1 MWACVSRCLG
11 LKERGDAVTTRCCGR
26 AVTGNSKSL
35 IIMLVLFTTIAGAQY
50 VAAVVANSLSLQADC
65 ISMLVD
71 ALSYVGNLLAEC
83 TKNSATKARLELGM
97 SFLSIALLVVF
108 NTYYFFD
115 AIWHASDKGLG
126 MVVVNQTTG
135 ADEINGGETTFV
147 NGGIVL
153 VFALLGLL
161 FDAVSLVSFKLF
173 SGKEAALDSGMSGS
187 DSSASSAASSASSA
201 ASSSSAAAAASASG
215 KASASTLSSNPGRVN
230 MLSALGHVT
239 SDLLRS
245 TTTLVESIILLSSPE
260 LNSVEVDGWCTIFI
274 CLVISIGN
282 VAMVRKWLKAFG
294 KYRRGHG
301 ARLGRVG
308 GRMGGAGGMDLG
320 CGGCGAE
327 GGEGMLDEKLVIDM
341 ADFGPVSPDAAASPA
356 SAEEEPRSG
365 DALVSSATH
374 GGESSDV

>member
-1 MWACVSRCLG
+1 MWQSLSRCLG
-11 LKERGDAVTTRCCGR
+11 LKERGDAVTTHCCGR
-26 AVTGNSKSL
+26 AVTGNAKSL

-50 VAAVVANSLSLQADC
+50 VAAVIANSLSLQADC

-71 ALSYVGNLLAEC
+71 ALSYVGNLMAEC

-97 SFLSIALLVVF
+97 SCLSIALLVVF

-147 NGGIVL
+147 NGGVVL
-153 VFALLGLL
+153 VFALVGLL

-173 SGKEAALDSGMSGS
+173 SGKEAALDPGISGS
-187 DSSASSAASSASSA
+187 DSFASSAASSASPA
-201 ASSSSAAAAASASG
+201 PASG

-282 VAMVRKWLKAFG
+282 ITMVRKWLKAFG
-294 KYRRGHG
+294 P
-301 ARLGRVG
+301 RLIAEPG
-308 GRMGGAGGMDLG
+308 G
-320 CGGCGAE
+320 
-327 GGEGMLDEKLVIDM
+327 
-341 ADFGPVSPDAAASPA
+341 
-356 SAEEEPRSG
+356 
-365 DALVSSATH
+365 
-374 GGESSDV
+374 